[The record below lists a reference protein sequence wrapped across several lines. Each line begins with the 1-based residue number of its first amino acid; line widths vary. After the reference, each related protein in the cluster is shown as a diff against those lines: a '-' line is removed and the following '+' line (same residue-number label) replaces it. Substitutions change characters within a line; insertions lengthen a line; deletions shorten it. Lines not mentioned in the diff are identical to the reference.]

1 MTRGELALVAGA
13 ACGVAM
19 VIAGVGRG
27 AAPERVPDGAVATV
41 DGRAISGEDYQRALA
56 AVADPRRPADATL
69 RRRVIDRLI
78 DERLLVERGIEL
90 DLPRTDGRLSAQL
103 SSAVID
109 LVVARGRRA
118 KRPGRA
124 VLERFYADNAD
135 YFRAPVRLHVRQL
148 FFAGDHA
155 VAPPAPPDG
164 PVPPNKLR
172 EYLGPA
178 GLAAVGALAPGQATA
193 PLPRDGG
200 FVVLALVAREDGALP
215 PLAAIEDRVRA
226 EWSRRAGD
234 RALRSFLDRQR
245 ARSQVVVRED
255 RL

>member
-27 AAPERVPDGAVATV
+27 AAPERVPNGAVATV

-56 AVADPRRPADATL
+56 AVADPRRPADAAL

-78 DERLLVERGIEL
+78 DEKLLVERGIEL

-109 LVVARGRRA
+109 MVVARGRQTKA
-118 KRPGRA
+118 PGRA
-124 VLERFYADNAD
+124 VLQRFYADNAD
-135 YFRAPVRLHVRQL
+135 YFRAPARLHVRQY
-148 FFAGDHA
+148 FFGDGA

-164 PVPPNKLR
+164 LLPPSKLR
-172 EYLGPA
+172 DYLGPA
-178 GLAAVGALAPGQATA
+178 ALAAVRALAPGQATA

-200 FVVLALVAREDGALP
+200 TVVLALVAREAGRLP
-215 PLAAIEDRVRA
+215 PLGQIEAQVRA

-245 ARSQVVVRED
+245 ARARVVVRED